1 MPIPLAQAQLQ
12 QRLYIS
18 VMTPPAPTL
27 GTLVR
32 QLIERLDGDLEGVYA
47 AAGLTWRPRYT
58 PVLRALLRVGPVP
71 IKVLAQEIGISH
83 SAASQTVAQM
93 TTHRLVALKPGTDA
107 RERIVVLTPK
117 AKKMIPALE
126 RQWAATNAAAA
137 QLDAELSVPLS
148 RILSEAIDALNQ
160 RAFSTRIA
168 DASNAL
174 SRSTTR

>member
-1 MPIPLAQAQLQ
+1 MAEIR
-12 QRLYIS
+12 QRLYILP
-18 VMTPPAPTL
+18 MRTPTPTL

-32 QLIERLDGDLEGVYA
+32 HLIEQLDGELEEVYA

-58 PVLRALLRVGPVP
+58 PVLRALLRVGPAP

-93 TTHRLVALKPGTDA
+93 TKQRLTHLKPGADA

-117 AKKMIPALE
+117 ARKMIPALQ

-148 RILSEAIDALNQ
+148 SILGEAIAALHQ
-160 RAFSTRIA
+160 RPFSARIA
-168 DASNAL
+168 TAAAAL
-174 SRSTTR
+174 PRPPTL

>member
-1 MPIPLAQAQLQ
+1 
-12 QRLYIS
+12 
-18 VMTPPAPTL
+18 MTPPAPTL

-47 AAGLTWRPRYT
+47 AAGLTWRP
-58 PVLRALLRVGPVP
+58 RALLRVGPVP

-168 DASNAL
+168 DASNAS